1 MLYLGA
7 SVFLTDVRKFITV
20 HSAPAAPELD
30 YKTADSIKVKTVLGI
45 EYSIDKTNWNVS
57 GLFTDLSEN
66 TEYELFIESPAG
78 LKSYVRLLKT
88 SPIPEGTTVINYMHP
103 EDTQYDFSG
112 YCLCSPSLVRLESG
126 RLLAGMDLFLSE
138 HTGVTCT
145 IADDPDS
152 CVAYGCGK
160 SLGWINLMTEGP
172 INIARKRIM
181 RQG

>member
-1 MLYLGA
+1 MLDTFLFSAVAGVLLG
-7 SVFLTDVRKFITV
+7 FL
-20 HSAPAAPELD
+20 
-30 YKTADSIKVKTVLGI
+30 
-45 EYSIDKTNWNVS
+45 S
-57 GLFTDLSEN
+57 GL
-66 TEYELFIESPAG
+66 
-78 LKSYVRLLKT
+78 
-88 SPIPEGTTVINYMHP
+88 GTGGG
-103 EDTQYDFSG
+103 S
-112 YCLCSPSLVRLESG
+112 
-126 RLLAGMDLFLSE
+126 LLAGMDLFLSE